1 MAKASNSSNKTTFG
15 ARKGGKARKG
25 PKKRCR
31 KERNYRGQGRL

>member
-1 MAKASNSSNKTTFG
+1 MAKANSSANKVTFG